1 MRYFLQILLLTLVS
15 VYAWRRAGA
24 AEIGGAAIMA
34 ILLLAS
40 PVYTALNSQAG
51 TLENLDLGYL
61 LIDGVVLMA
70 MVSLALVSE
79 KWWPLW
85 LAGAQLIA
93 ALSHFVKL
101 LDADYAP
108 FAYALMMRSPSWI
121 QLVILACGICLEARR
136 RQPKTD
142 GQLVQTVRKTG

>member
-1 MRYFLQILLLTLVS
+1 MRYLLQIVLLTLVS

-24 AEIGGAAIMA
+24 TEIGGAAIMA
-34 ILLLAS
+34 VLLLAS
-40 PVYTALNSQAG
+40 PVYAALYPQAG
-51 TLENLDLGYL
+51 KLEDLDLGYF
-61 LIDGVVLMA
+61 LIDGIVLMA
-70 MVSLALVSE
+70 MVGLALVSE

-121 QLVILACGICLEARR
+121 QLVILVCATCLEARQ
-136 RQPKTD
+136 RQPTTD
-142 GQLVQTVRKTG
+142 DRHQLADRQTL